1 MENTLAH
8 ASQRRPMQRLLA
20 IVVAL
25 VLAMGLMPHAAWADD
40 AKGDGHTIDAS
51 LILVHGIDYNG
62 PKVLVNKHYTLVK
75 GATVADLFQAA
86 KDAGDIKDY
95 KFGGSYIDS
104 VTLNDGTVL
113 SNKADW
119 SSWWSN
125 YLNGESSNGSTC
137 KKGDAVSAGD
147 ALEFAYVD
155 AVAYGNPTAD
165 QWNALAKKAEDSKG
179 LDSSKPA
186 ATLTLVKGINYEGPI
201 VLLNKKYNV
210 AEGATVADLFKAA
223 KDAGDI
229 KDYEFKDAGHGS
241 YIASVTFAD
250 DKAIKL
256 AGATVLA
263 NKTDWSSS
271 WSNYLNGESSNG
283 STCKEGDAVSAGDAL
298 EFAYADAVSY
308 GNPTAD
314 QWNALAGT
322 ATVVKPATA
331 AASKYDAAT
340 AQSLIANLSARYAQG
355 GKDASIS
362 NDTVRAAIALNALG
376 LGASIDAD
384 AIVSNMENYK
394 SWDGK
399 STVIPAGT
407 LGKYIM
413 ALTAAGIDCTS
424 VKLSDGKA
432 HNLVSEMEQ
441 KVDASALDVY
451 SAVWV
456 LAVYHYGSYTAGADA
471 PMTEGDLIQLI
482 ASNANAEGLIMGDTQ
497 TTAQAIQA
505 LQPYAAT
512 NATAK
517 SAIDAAVAGLRS
529 YQNGDGGFG
538 YSSYS
543 VSSLES
549 NIDATADIACALEAL
564 GYDCAKDFATANG
577 STPLSFL
584 ESKADA
590 DLCGY
595 LSSSNY
601 NEAMTSAG
609 VLAAFVAQANS
620 NGGAYN
626 LYTLN
631 KVSHADDANVSAD
644 SDKAPAGTDA
654 QALAQ
659 TGDSSAAAALALCAI
674 AGAAG
679 IVASRRKVFA
689 QVELSSE
696 TESKVTK

>member
-20 IVVAL
+20 IVMAL

-40 AKGDGHTIDAS
+40 AKSDGHTIDAS

-95 KFGGSYIDS
+95 KFGYSYIDS

-113 SNKADW
+113 SNKADR
-119 SSWWSN
+119 SSSWSN
-125 YLNGESSNGSTC
+125 YKNGVYDENGSVC

-147 ALEFAYVD
+147 ALEFAYAD

-165 QWNALAKKAEDSKG
+165 QWNALAKTAEDSKG

-186 ATLTLVKGINYEGPI
+186 ATLTLVRGIGYSGPV

-210 AEGATVADLFKAA
+210 AEGATVADLFQAA

-229 KDYEFKDAGHGS
+229 KDYKFGYS
-241 YIASVTFAD
+241 YIDSVTLND
-250 DKAIKL
+250 
-256 AGATVLA
+256 GTVLS
-263 NKTDWSSS
+263 NKADRSSS
-271 WSNYLNGESSNG
+271 WSNYKNGVYDENG
-283 STCKEGDAVSAGDAL
+283 SVCKKGDAVSAGDAL
-298 EFAYADAVSY
+298 EFAYADAVAY
-308 GNPTAD
+308 GNPTTE
-314 QWNALAGT
+314 QWNKLAGK

-340 AQSLIANLSARYAQG
+340 AQSLIANLSARYARG

-451 SAVWV
+451 SAVWI

-549 NIDATADIACALEAL
+549 NIDATADIVCALTAL

-626 LYTLN
+626 IYTLN
-631 KVSHADDANVSAD
+631 KVSRAGDANVPAD

>member
-20 IVVAL
+20 IVMAL

-40 AKGDGHTIDAS
+40 AKSDGHTIDAS

-86 KDAGDIKDY
+86 KDAGDIKAYEFKDAAGY
-95 KFGGSYIDS
+95 GSYVSS
-104 VTLNDGTVL
+104 VTLADGTVL
-113 SNKADW
+113 ANKADW
-119 SSWWSN
+119 SSS
-125 YLNGESSNGSTC
+125 
-137 KKGDAVSAGD
+137 
-147 ALEFAYVD
+147 
-155 AVAYGNPTAD
+155 
-165 QWNALAKKAEDSKG
+165 
-179 LDSSKPA
+179 
-186 ATLTLVKGINYEGPI
+186 
-201 VLLNKKYNV
+201 
-210 AEGATVADLFKAA
+210 
-223 KDAGDI
+223 
-229 KDYEFKDAGHGS
+229 
-241 YIASVTFAD
+241 
-250 DKAIKL
+250 
-256 AGATVLA
+256 
-263 NKTDWSSS
+263 WSS
-271 WSNYLNGESSNG
+271 YKNGAYASG
-283 STCKEGDAVSAGDAL
+283 KACQEGDAVSAGDAL
-298 EFAYADAVSY
+298 EFAYADAVTY

-314 QWNALAGT
+314 QWNALAKAAENATGFDSSKPAATLTLVRGINYKGPVALLNKKYNVAESATVADLFQAAKDAGDIKAYEFKDAAGYGSYVSSVTLADGT
-322 ATVVKPATA
+322 VLANKADWSSSWSSYKNGAYASGKACQEGDAVSAGDALEFAYADAVTYGNPTADQWNKLAGAATVVKPATA

-340 AQSLIANLSARYAQG
+340 AQSLITNLSARYAQG
-355 GKDASIS
+355 GKDSAIS

-384 AIVSNMENYK
+384 AIIVNMENYK

-413 ALTAAGIDCTS
+413 ALTAAGVDCTS
-424 VKLSDGKA
+424 VKLSDGKT

-441 KVDASALDVY
+441 KVDASKLDVY
-451 SAVWV
+451 SAVWI

-482 ASNANAEGLIMGDTQ
+482 ASNANTEGLIMGDTQ

-517 SAIDAAVAGLRS
+517 SAIDAAVAGLRA

-549 NIDATADIACALEAL
+549 NIDATADIVCALTAL

-601 NEAMTSAG
+601 NEPMTSAG
-609 VLAAFVAQANS
+609 VLAAFVAHANQ
-620 NGGAYN
+620 NGAYN
-626 LYTLN
+626 IYTLN
-631 KVSHADDANVSAD
+631 KVSHVDDANVPAD
-644 SDKAPAGTDA
+644 SDKAPANTDA

-679 IVASRRKVFA
+679 IMASRRKVFA
-689 QVELSSE
+689 QVELSPE